1 MRIGL
6 LFEKSNTSNSIIMK
20 IHKYNIDMNRHDAIE
35 EVWTSRLTTL
45 INTGNNEAILE
56 KHFNATSPKE
66 QKSIIED
73 IYDGKNQV
81 AQERK
86 LKAIGIPFDHLPDMP
101 NIYFAKIAYSKL
113 YDHTEYV
120 NCNNM
125 KSFIV
130 RLKLKIWNHVDE
142 IFLIAKFCFI
152 WVYTMLHNI
161 CHYTSK
167 VIRTAITL
175 KIIHDYMIDT

>member
-1 MRIGL
+1 M
-6 LFEKSNTSNSIIMK
+6 
-20 IHKYNIDMNRHDAIE
+20 
-35 EVWTSRLTTL
+35 

-120 NCNNM
+120 NCN
-125 KSFIV
+125 KQLTHSKTTIV
-130 RLKLKIWNHVDE
+130 HIGEEFTLHIINISNGDWGKNLIHLIESGKISSNVKEKYNQNHYDHYNLWCSQNFDLQQKILE
-142 IFLIAKFCFI
+142 I
-152 WVYTMLHNI
+152 
-161 CHYTSK
+161 
-167 VIRTAITL
+167 
-175 KIIHDYMIDT
+175 